1 MPLRTIGQ
9 KADIIGTYRAISVF
23 AMETLA
29 RWTPLTPELEVKVL
43 FGRHLWEFA
52 QHADILGQ
60 RSSELRAGLHYTR
73 PPLPAFQAA
82 LDRYA
87 SATTTGDR
95 IDGTYDAFI
104 PDLIRRYSAFRAEAD
119 PLLDQPTIRILD
131 RILADLP
138 RLREERQTLL
148 ADITAPRSAAGWVE
162 SVGRGLADP
171 KEFVDFRPSKEAAAV

>member
-52 QHADILGQ
+52 QHADVLGQ
-60 RSSELRAGLHYTR
+60 RTSELRAGMHYTR

-82 LDRYA
+82 LDHYA
-87 SATTTGDR
+87 SATASGDR
-95 IDGTYDAFI
+95 IGGTYDAFI
-104 PDLIRRYSAFRAEAD
+104 PELIRRYSAFRAEAD

-138 RLREERQTLL
+138 RLREERRTLL
-148 ADITAPRSAAGWVE
+148 ADISEPAASAGWVE
-162 SVGRGLADP
+162 SVSLGFSASV
-171 KEFVDFRPSKEAAAV
+171 EFVEFRPSKEAAAV

>member
-1 MPLRTIGQ
+1 MLLRTIGQ

-52 QHADILGQ
+52 QHADALGQ
-60 RSSELRAGLHYTR
+60 RGSELRAGLHYTR

-87 SATTTGDR
+87 SATSTGER
-95 IDGTYDAFI
+95 IEGTYDAFI
-104 PDLIRRYSAFRAEAD
+104 PELVRRYSAFRAEAD
-119 PLLDQPTIRILD
+119 PLLDQPTVRILD

-138 RLREERQTLL
+138 RLCDERHALL
-148 ADITAPRSAAGWVE
+148 ADITPPVASAGWVE
-162 SVGRGLADP
+162 SVGRGLAAPD
-171 KEFVDFRPSKEAAAV
+171 EFVDFRPSKEAAAV